1 MKFSS
6 FCKFLA
12 FFIIYGMLLVYFH
25 TYMLRNFSSIFL
37 ITLALVLQAHAACT
51 GDNDLTK
58 PGFTI
63 CTGDMSPLPG
73 VGRVSAWVGAL
84 LYILGKIA
92 DMLLFAIPLIAGISL
107 IIAGYYYILSSG
119 NTEKA
124 TQAKVII
131 KWNIVAMLV
140 AFLSYTMVNIVLYIL
155 KL

>member
-1 MKFSS
+1 M
-6 FCKFLA
+6 
-12 FFIIYGMLLVYFH
+12 
-25 TYMLRNFSSIFL
+25 
-37 ITLALVLQAHAACT
+37 
-51 GDNDLTK
+51 
-58 PGFTI
+58 
-63 CTGDMSPLPG
+63 
-73 VGRVSAWVGAL
+73 GAL

-124 TQAKVII
+124 TQAKIII